1 MRIII
6 LRYNVPKPSEI
17 CMSVE
22 KLQKF
27 FDFVMGDDL
36 DFYEEFIIHLTDEEQ
51 ESFFRDNPDFMLEVG
66 RRCDKIYPLR
76 DRIFRRILRRISAYE
91 GGKGY
96 GILFFERMERA

>member
-1 MRIII
+1 MIKKMI
-6 LRYNVPKPSEI
+6 KQQ
-17 CMSVE
+17 E
-22 KLQKF
+22 KQ
-27 FDFVMGDDL
+27 M
-36 DFYEEFIIHLTDEEQ
+36 
-51 ESFFRDNPDFMLEVG
+51 DFMLEVG

>member
-1 MRIII
+1 M
-6 LRYNVPKPSEI
+6 RYNVPKPSEI

-51 ESFFRDNPDFMLEVG
+51 ESFFRDNPDFMLEVWE
-66 RRCDKIYPLR
+66 KV
-76 DRIFRRILRRISAYE
+76 
-91 GGKGY
+91 
-96 GILFFERMERA
+96 

>member
-1 MRIII
+1 M
-6 LRYNVPKPSEI
+6 
-17 CMSVE
+17 
-22 KLQKF
+22 
-27 FDFVMGDDL
+27 
-36 DFYEEFIIHLTDEEQ
+36 
-51 ESFFRDNPDFMLEVG
+51 DFMLEVG